1 MRGVVRVPSDTL
13 SFREPL
19 LYSLGIHKWKLHLP
33 LHPNKEN
40 HSAPYQSVNYIGLL
54 SCQTAGDGQAAW
66 EEHLWDMV
74 VRKDPALSYESPTA
88 TSTEPLV
95 TMWDMSHGAWR
106 ADLFFM
112 VPSSCHT
119 SGNQKSATRGLVLAL
134 FVYGPFSHKF
144 GAGVRGRMISVL

>member
-1 MRGVVRVPSDTL
+1 MSESPQIPYLLESPCCTL
-13 SFREPL
+13 WASINGNCICHCIQTKKITQLRTNL
-19 LYSLGIHKWKLHLP
+19 SI
-33 LHPNKEN
+33 
-40 HSAPYQSVNYIGLL
+40 IGLL

-95 TMWDMSHGAWR
+95 TMWDMSHRAWR

-112 VPSSCHT
+112 VPSNCHT